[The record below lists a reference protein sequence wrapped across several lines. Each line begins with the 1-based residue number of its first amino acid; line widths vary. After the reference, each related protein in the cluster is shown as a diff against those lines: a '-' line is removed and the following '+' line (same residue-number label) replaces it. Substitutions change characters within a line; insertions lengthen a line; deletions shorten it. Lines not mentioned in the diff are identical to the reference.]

1 MGPFKSIFS
10 KAFTIK
16 GDWNLQ
22 AKRLTEKFSKLT
34 DADLK
39 FEEGKEEEL
48 LMRIEKRLNKKRD
61 DVISLIKK
69 EQPVGVWN

>member
-10 KAFTIK
+10 KTFIIK
-16 GDWNLQ
+16 GDWTVQ
-22 AKRLTEKFSKLT
+22 SKRLKEKFKQLT

-39 FEEGKEEEL
+39 FDKGEEEEL

-61 DVISLIKK
+61 EVILLIKK
-69 EQPVGVWN
+69 EQPVGV